1 MGPSYKVSLDYLLA
15 DSAVSAPFRPIPFLT
30 RSLDLSPRANGELI
44 VRCAVPLK
52 PCEPHIPGLLH
63 RQAQRRPEHV
73 WMAQRRG
80 PERQWLPLRY
90 GDAARQVHAVTQ
102 WLLSLGCAG
111 QSVMVLSGNSLEHG
125 MLELAAM
132 QAHMPY
138 APITPAYAL
147 MARDLSRLQAM
158 AQLLEPAVVFVQN
171 ARQFEAAL
179 QAIAPHTWVVC
190 VDEPIDHPR
199 LITWQALVATP
210 VTEQVAASVARLSHD
225 TVAKYQFTSGSTGM
239 PKAAIVTQGML
250 CTAMAMTSQMV
261 QWGEDMPETVLLD
274 WLPWSH
280 VAGGHAVFNGVLE
293 DGGTLYIDDG
303 RPTPTEF
310 AQTLQ
315 NLREISPVRFSG
327 MPVAY
332 AMLAEAL
339 EQDDALGAN
348 FFRHLRRLTYSG
360 ARLPDAVHAA
370 LQAQAVRHTGYR
382 IPIVSAYGSTE
393 TSAAVTYVYWPTE
406 RTGLIGLPH
415 PGVEMKL
422 LPLPDGERY
431 EVRVRSA
438 AVTPGYLRQPQL
450 TADSF
455 DDEGFFIMGDAAA
468 FVDRA
473 HPEEGLTFAGRVAEE
488 FKLLSGVFVRVGSLR
503 VALIDAAAPLLQDV
517 VVTGADQRYV
527 GALAWLNVAACR
539 AFCGLPDAD
548 AQTLAQNSAL
558 RAALIERLRAHNA
571 QHAGSSQRVRRLLL
585 QLDPPAIERF
595 ETNEKGYINQ
605 RKVLDLR
612 RDSVDAL
619 YQDEAY
625 PLLLH
630 ID

>member
-1 MGPSYKVSLDYLLA
+1 
-15 DSAVSAPFRPIPFLT
+15 
-30 RSLDLSPRANGELI
+30 
-44 VRCAVPLK
+44 
-52 PCEPHIPGLLH
+52 
-63 RQAQRRPEHV
+63 
-73 WMAQRRG
+73 MAQRRG
-80 PERQWLPLRY
+80 PARQWQHLRY
-90 GDAARQVHAVTQ
+90 GEAAQQVNAATQ
-102 WLLSLGCAG
+102 FLLSLERSG

-147 MARDLSRLQAM
+147 MDRDLSRLKAM
-158 AQLLEPAVVFVQN
+158 AALLAPAVVFVQN

-179 QAIAPHTWVVC
+179 QAIARDAWVIC

-199 LITWQALVATP
+199 LLTWQDLVATP
-210 VTEQVAASVARLSHD
+210 VSEQVAASVDRITHD

-261 QWGEDMPETVLLD
+261 QWGDDMPETVLLD

-303 RPTPTEF
+303 RPTPSEF
-310 AQTLQ
+310 GQTIQ

-339 EQDDALGAN
+339 AQDDALGAN

-370 LQAQAVRHTGYR
+370 LQAQAVRHTGFR

-415 PGVEMKL
+415 PGVELKL

-431 EVRVRSA
+431 EVRVRSE
-438 AVTPGYLRQPQL
+438 AVTPGYLGQAEL
-450 TADSF
+450 SASSF

-473 HPEEGLTFAGRVAEE
+473 QPEEGLTFAGRVAEE

-503 VALIDAAAPLLQDV
+503 VALIDATAPLLQDL
-517 VVTGADQRYV
+517 VVTGADQRFV

-539 AFCGLPDAD
+539 AFCNLPEAD
-548 AQTLAQNSAL
+548 ALTLARHPAL
-558 RAALIERLRAHNA
+558 RDALIERLRAHNA
-571 QHAGSSQRVRRLLL
+571 QHPGSSMCVRRVLLL
-585 QLDPPAIERF
+585 LDPPAIERF

-612 RDSVDAL
+612 RDRVDAL
-619 YQDEAY
+619 YQTEDH

-630 ID
+630 IE